1 MDGKIYDGR
10 IQWLD
15 AMRGFTMLMVVAY
28 HTELLAFQ
36 ETEKTSAAMT
46 LLVLF
51 RMPLFFFVSGFLA
64 YSSRFAATL
73 GDVAALVWKKV
84 RIQVLPTLVFLCAY
98 IIIRKTGFANC
109 LMQAMRSPMKWGY
122 WFTWVLLQMFL
133 IYYAFAF
140 VEQRL
145 GWKRKSWGW
154 MPVVAFWVLSLVAY
168 ETA

>member
-73 GDVAALVWKKV
+73 GDVAALVWK
-84 RIQVLPTLVFLCAY
+84 RCAY
-98 IIIRKTGFANC
+98 RCFPPLSSCVPISSSAR
-109 LMQAMRSPMKWGY
+109 QVSP
-122 WFTWVLLQMFL
+122 
-133 IYYAFAF
+133 
-140 VEQRL
+140 
-145 GWKRKSWGW
+145 
-154 MPVVAFWVLSLVAY
+154 
-168 ETA
+168 TASCRRCTVP